1 MTVRLPASFL
11 AWPIAHRALNDV
23 YDGRPENSLS
33 AVRAAIETGYGI
45 EIDVQLSGDGKAIV
59 FHDYR
64 LDRMTAE
71 SGLLRDRTAE
81 ELGQISL
88 NNSGDRI
95 PELDDV
101 LAVEGGQVP
110 LLIELK
116 DQDGALGP
124 KIGALEH
131 ALTDAL
137 TGYRSD
143 VGVMS
148 FNPHSVLKLKALLPA
163 TPRGLTTEDFVL
175 ADDWDIPLERRQELN
190 EIGDFE
196 AADACFI
203 SHNHRHLAIGRV
215 KELKDDGAAVLC
227 WTVKSPE
234 DEAEARRIADN
245 VTFESYLA

>member
-1 MTVRLPASFL
+1 MRLPASIL
-11 AWPIAHRALNDV
+11 ARPFAHRALHDAG
-23 YDGRPENSLS
+23 DGRPENSLL
-33 AVRAAIETGYGI
+33 AVRAAIEVGYGI
-45 EIDVQLSGDGKAIV
+45 EIDLQLSRDGKAMV

-64 LDRMTAE
+64 LDRMTVE

-88 NNSGDRI
+88 NDSGDRI

-101 LAVEGGQVP
+101 LAMVDGQVP

-124 KIGALEH
+124 DVGPLEQ
-131 ALTDAL
+131 AVADAL
-137 TGYRSD
+137 SGYRGD
-143 VGVMS
+143 AAVMS
-148 FNPHSVLKLKALLPA
+148 FNPHSLFKLKALLPA

-203 SHNHRHLAIGRV
+203 SHNHRHLAMGRV